1 MTSYQVVKH
10 QTFDGA
16 VADRQSMQNWG
27 HCMADSFF
35 NLKGQTAVFEDGE
48 TFFALVD
55 DKTCTEITN
64 GWYQPDLLASPIA
77 PRIWRIRDKQFSNF
91 SLAKTEIKDIE
102 FQNCTFD
109 DCLFMGS
116 TFANCRFTDCTFTRC
131 NVHRFE
137 LRNVFVHPRTFA
149 NCIPSKKY
157 ANIGVH
163 LFQEL
168 LRNSR
173 IQAQPDYADEAQY
186 MFRRW
191 QRFLNEDE
199 LFKVPCWRKPQ
210 KAVAILGAWAFEF
223 FLGSGVRLRNL
234 AGTTAALLLIFTI
247 GHWKF
252 RQELGLD
259 GTETQIHN
267 LWDAFYFTTVTL
279 TTLGY
284 GDITPTTEIGRIVVG
299 LEALLG
305 FVLLATLAS
314 TVFRKFSS

>member
-1 MTSYQVVKH
+1 MS
-10 QTFDGA
+10 DE
-16 VADRQSMQNWG
+16 
-27 HCMADSFF
+27 FF
-35 NLKGQTAVFEDGE
+35 TLKGETSVIEDAQS
-48 TFFALVD
+48 FFALMD
-55 DKTCTEITN
+55 DPTRVEIAN
-64 GWYQPDLLASPIA
+64 GLYRPELLVSPQA
-77 PRIWRIRDKQFSNF
+77 PKMWRVRDKQFLNF
-91 SLAKTEIKDIE
+91 SLAKTEIRDIE
-102 FQNCTFD
+102 FQNCTFNE
-109 DCLFMGS
+109 CLFMGS
-116 TFANCRFTDCTFTRC
+116 TFSNCRFTDCTFTRC

-137 LRNVFVHPRTFA
+137 LRNVFVHPRVFA

-173 IQAQPDYADEAQY
+173 MQAQPDYSDEAQY
-186 MFRRW
+186 LFRRW

-199 LFKVPCWRKPQ
+199 FAKVPGWRKVQ
-210 KAVAILGAWAFEF
+210 KGTAILGAWAFEF

-234 AGTTAALLLIFTI
+234 AGTSAALLLILTVC
-247 GHWKF
+247 HWTF
-252 RQELGLD
+252 RQLLGLD
-259 GTETQIHN
+259 GPARINN

-284 GDITPTTEIGRIVVG
+284 GDITPTTEIGRIAIG
-299 LEALLG
+299 LEGLLG

>member
-1 MTSYQVVKH
+1 
-10 QTFDGA
+10 
-16 VADRQSMQNWG
+16 
-27 HCMADSFF
+27 MADTFF
-35 NLKGQTAVFEDGE
+35 NLKGQTSVFEDSK
-48 TFFALVD
+48 TLFALMD
-55 DKTCTEITN
+55 DPGAEITN
-64 GWYQPDLLASPIA
+64 GWYRPDLLVSPIS
-77 PRIWRIRDKQFSNF
+77 PRIWRIRNKQFSNF

-102 FQNCTFD
+102 FQNCTFV

-116 TFANCRFTDCTFTRC
+116 TFANCRFTDCKFTRC

-137 LRNVFVHPRTFA
+137 LRNVFVHPNTFA
-149 NCIPSKKY
+149 KCIPSKKY

-173 IQAQPDYADEAQY
+173 LQAQPDYADEAQY

-191 QRFLNEDE
+191 QRFLNQDE
-199 LFKVPCWRKPQ
+199 LAKVSGWRKTW
-210 KAVAILGAWAFEF
+210 KVGAILKGLAFEF

-234 AGTTAALLLIFTI
+234 AGTTAALLLIFTFA
-247 GHWKF
+247 HWNF
-252 RQELGLD
+252 RYELGLD
-259 GTETQIHN
+259 GAETRIHD

-284 GDITPTTEIGRIVVG
+284 GDITPTTEIGRILVAC
-299 LEALLG
+299 EALLG